1 MSSRLAID
9 TLNLVLTN
17 ILYHSV
23 FESALSRYLGKLSDK
38 EKILTKDCHDPETFA
53 EYLSGFVRKHHESS
67 SSRKA
72 MDFCQPAIDGFRQFA
87 QALDVFCNA
96 KPDVLSVLWGG
107 RVVLRVAESFQEFFD
122 AIVSSIKIIGENIK
136 RAKMYEALF
145 PKVDTVRTCMLELYT
160 EILEFYL
167 ESQKLYNDAVGNK

>member
-38 EKILTKDCHDPETFA
+38 EKLLMKDCHDPETFA
-53 EYLSGFVRKHHESS
+53 EYLSGVVRKHHESS
-67 SSRKA
+67 SSRKV

-107 RVVLRVAESFQEFFD
+107 LRVVLRVAESFQEFFD
-122 AIVSSIKIIGENIK
+122 AIVSSIGVFTVKIGPTLIPYSLIPYSLKYDFTVNAPVEK
-136 RAKMYEALF
+136 SLF
-145 PKVDTVRTCMLELYT
+145 RSHIWPVLNLICT
-160 EILEFYL
+160 
-167 ESQKLYNDAVGNK
+167 SH